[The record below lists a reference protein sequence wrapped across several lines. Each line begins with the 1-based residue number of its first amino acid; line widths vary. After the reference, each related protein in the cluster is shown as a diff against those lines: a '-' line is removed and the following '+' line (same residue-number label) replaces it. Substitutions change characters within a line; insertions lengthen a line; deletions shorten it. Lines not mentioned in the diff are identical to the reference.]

1 MRAFGTGQAVEQGK
15 YATMTLKVGIDVGG
29 TFTDFLLMETG
40 RPNRMFKVLST
51 PDDPSNAVIEGLE
64 SLARERGQDLA
75 GFLAT
80 VDLIVHGTTVTTNA
94 VLTGRVARTALFTT
108 AGFRDAL
115 EMRRGVRERLYDN
128 KFAPAKPLVPRTLR
142 LPVTERTDYAG
153 AIVTPVDLDT
163 LEADAR
169 TLKDEGIEAIAV
181 CFMHAH
187 ANPENERKAAERLR
201 ALFPDAYHSVSSEV
215 LPQIRFYERVS
226 TTVLN
231 AAVGP
236 ILKRYMNNLVRK
248 IEAAGY
254 RGILL
259 IMQSNGGVTT
269 PASVS
274 ALAASTLLSGPAAA
288 PVAGLAYMKPH
299 NRDSFITVDMGGTS
313 FDAALCIG
321 GEPLI
326 TTDGSVERMAL
337 ALPSMEIITVGSGG
351 GSIAWIDDGGL
362 LRMGPQSAGARPG
375 PVCYGLGGQEPTCS
389 DANLVLGYL
398 NPDFFAGGRIKLD
411 VAAAREAIDTRIGAA
426 LGIDTIAAAAGMYRI
441 MNVNMASAI
450 REISV
455 QKGYDPRS
463 FPLICAGGAGALHAA
478 MIARELGI
486 REIFIPREASIFCAA
501 GMLRSDLK
509 HNYVRSFLTPM
520 EPGKVDLPG
529 MLAMIDDMIA
539 QGRARLTEEGVAPE
553 QCSFG
558 VQLDLRYAGQY
569 HEVSVDIAP
578 ALLRDGQIDAIRDR
592 LHETHNRLY
601 GYDLRAEGTAV
612 ELVNLRVN
620 AVGHVEKPVLT
631 EEPLDGPDASHAFK
645 GKRAMYL
652 PSQNGFCDAPVYDG
666 DRLRHGNRLSGPAL
680 VEAENATIVVP
691 DGFALSVDSLGTCI
705 LTMIEG

>member
-1 MRAFGTGQAVEQGK
+1 
-15 YATMTLKVGIDVGG
+15 MTLKVGIDVGG

-51 PDDPSNAVIEGLE
+51 PEDPSIAVMQGLE
-64 SLARERGQDLA
+64 SLGRERGQDLP

-80 VDLIVHGTTVTTNA
+80 IDLIVHGTTVTTNA
-94 VLTGRVARTALFTT
+94 VLTGKVARTALFTT
-108 AGFRDAL
+108 RGFRDAL
-115 EMRRGVRERLYDN
+115 EMRRGVREKLYDN
-128 KFAPAKPLVPRTLR
+128 KYPPAKPLVPRFLR
-142 LPVTERTDYAG
+142 LPVTERTDYTG
-153 AIVTPVDLDT
+153 TVVHPIDMDDLDSSAES
-163 LEADAR
+163 LEGH
-169 TLKDEGIEAIAV
+169 GIEAVAV
-181 CFMHAH
+181 CFMHSY

-215 LPQIRFYERVS
+215 LPQVRFYERVS

-236 ILKRYMNNLVRK
+236 ILRRYMSNLVRK

-274 ALAASTLLSGPAAA
+274 DLAASTLLSGPAAA
-288 PVAGLAYMKPH
+288 PVAGLAYMAPH
-299 NRDSFITVDMGGTS
+299 GRDSFITVDMGGTS

-321 GEPLI
+321 GEPTI
-326 TTDGSVERMAL
+326 TTDGTVERLAL
-337 ALPSMEIITVGSGG
+337 ALPSMEIITVGAGG

-389 DANLVLGYL
+389 DANLILGYL
-398 NPDFFAGGRIKLD
+398 NKDYFAGGRMKLD
-411 VAAAREAIDTRIGAA
+411 EEAARRAIGERIGRA
-426 LGIDTIAAAAGMYRI
+426 LRLDTVAAAAGMYRI

-455 QKGYDPRS
+455 QKGYDPRE

-486 REIFIPREASIFCAA
+486 REIFVPREASILCAA

-509 HNYVRSFLTPM
+509 HNYVRSFATLLEDGAFDLAQLT
-520 EPGKVDLPG
+520 GLVDE
-529 MLAMIDDMIA
+529 MIA
-539 QGRARLTEEGVAPE
+539 QGRVRLKEEGVEEAR
-553 QCSFG
+553 CSFSPK
-558 VQLDLRYAGQY
+558 LDLRYVGQY
-569 HEVSVDIAP
+569 HEVGVDVP
-578 ALLRDGQIDAIRDR
+578 ETVLRAGR
-592 LHETHNRLY
+592 LDEIHGIFHDTHNRLY
-601 GYDLRAEGTAV
+601 GYDLRAEKTRI
-612 ELVNLRVN
+612 ELVNVRVT
-620 AVGHVEKPVLT
+620 AVGRVEKPVLV
-631 EEPLDGPDASHAFK
+631 EEPFAGADPKPAFK
-645 GKRAMYL
+645 GRRSMYL
-652 PSQNGFCDAPVYDG
+652 PSQAAFVEVDVFDG

-680 VEAENATIVVP
+680 VESVNATIVVP
-691 DGFALSVDSLGTCI
+691 DGFALAVDSLGTSV
-705 LTMIEG
+705 LTAIEG